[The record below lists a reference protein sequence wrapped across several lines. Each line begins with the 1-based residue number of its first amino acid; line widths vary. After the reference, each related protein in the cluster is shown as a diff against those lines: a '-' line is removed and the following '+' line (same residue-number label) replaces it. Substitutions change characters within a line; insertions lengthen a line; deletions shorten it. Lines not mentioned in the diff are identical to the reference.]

1 MTARVIRHAAL
12 MLALTLGLA
21 PAPGPGLAAEDPAP
35 PPAPSGTP
43 PASPA
48 LAATRAL
55 VAKLAGAGRGEA
67 PVIVSQSDPMGG
79 PGREDRAQ
87 LVLEPPDRV
96 RLDFS
101 RTGERIALR
110 GDGGEWVQPA
120 AKQLVRIRRE
130 QAGLATWLWEVFL
143 KGGGDAFAERASG
156 ERRYTLEPRDR
167 EAGLPVRITLILDPV
182 GLPAEVRLVER
193 DSVEI
198 RYRFRGW
205 SFRSAKGPGAFTLTA
220 PHGYVVVDLP

>member
-1 MTARVIRHAAL
+1 VTARVIRQAAL
-12 MLALTLGLA
+12 VLALALGLA
-21 PAPGPGLAAEDPAP
+21 PAPGPGLAAADSAP
-35 PPAPSGTP
+35 PAAPSGAR

-79 PGREDRAQ
+79 PGREDRAR

-130 QAGLATWLWEVFL
+130 QAGLAAWLWEVFL

-167 EAGLPVRITLILDPV
+167 EAGLPARITVVLDPV
-182 GLPAEVRLVER
+182 RLPAEVRFAES
-193 DSVEI
+193 DGVEI
-198 RYRFRGW
+198 RYRFQSW
-205 SFRSAKGPGAFTLTA
+205 SFRSAKGPRAFTLTA
-220 PHGYVVVDLP
+220 PHGYAVVDLP